1 MRLWLFV
8 LVTSVSVACDNSS
21 APPIAAEIAVTPAD
35 TAIERQTS
43 LQLTV
48 TVRDSSGNIIP
59 DAPIQW
65 QSLHPSIATVSSTG
79 LVHSEG
85 PAGVAVILATID
97 LLGAQAE
104 VLVLDSLLVARA
116 KLPESAYAGAISG
129 NVAYV
134 GQTYVQSIRRAN
146 LPSRAF
152 AQTVPV
158 GDVPTEMAF
167 NSTGTR
173 LYVTNQYS
181 SSISV
186 INVGTNAVID
196 AIPVG
201 NRPFEVIVEPGDSI
215 LWTGKIDSLY
225 GIRLATKEIIARF
238 QIGDVGNGVAI
249 ARDTLLY
256 VSTHNSGTVVEVN
269 LRTRTLGRTF
279 SVGGVPQKLVVSP
292 DGNELYIA
300 NESGYI
306 QFWNLVS
313 GTQIGSNLTL
323 PAGAYGLARRATNG
337 LLYATSAYF
346 GGGYIYVIDPV
357 ARTLIHSSVVGGSTR
372 HVVFTANGSVGIVPN
387 EDGWVDFIK

>member
-1 MRLWLFV
+1 MRKWL
-8 LVTSVSVACDNSS
+8 LALITSVSVACDNSS
-21 APPIAAEIAVTPAD
+21 APPIAAEITVTPAD
-35 TAIERQTS
+35 TAIERLTS

-59 DAPIQW
+59 DAPVQW
-65 QSLHPSIATVSSTG
+65 QSLNPTIATVSNTG

-85 PAGVAVILATID
+85 PAGVADIIAVID
-97 LLGAQAE
+97 SLGGVAE

-116 KLPESAYAGAISG
+116 KLPESSYAGAISG

-134 GQTYVQSIRRAN
+134 GQTYVQSIRRAD

-152 AQTVPV
+152 AQPVTV
-158 GDVPTEMAF
+158 GDTPTEMAF
-167 NSTGTR
+167 NSTGSR

-238 QIGDVGNGVAI
+238 LIGDVGNGVAI

-256 VSTHNSGTVVEVN
+256 VSTHNTGTVVEIN
-269 LRTRTLGRTF
+269 LRTRTQGRTF

-292 DGNELYIA
+292 SGNELYIA

-306 QFWNLVS
+306 QFWNLVA
-313 GTQIGSNLTL
+313 GTQIGSNLML
-323 PAGAYGLARRATNG
+323 PSAAYGLARRATNG
-337 LLYATSAYF
+337 LLYATSASF
-346 GGGYIYVIDPV
+346 GGGYLYVIDPV
-357 ARTLIHSSVVGGSTR
+357 ARTLVHSSVVGGGTR
-372 HVVFTANGSVGIVPN
+372 HITFNANGSVGIVPN
-387 EDGWVDFIK
+387 EGGWVDFIR